1 MGAPVVH
8 FEINARDG
16 KKAQAFYAHLFGWN
30 IDANNPVG
38 YGLVNTGVKTGI
50 NGGIGQI
57 EVGKLPF
64 VTIYVAVADPQVSLD
79 KAVSLGG
86 KVVVPV
92 TEIPNMVTFALF
104 ADPDGNVIGIVK
116 DTMPPS
122 KPKSRRSAARRTRR
136 TRARSRR
143 R

>member
-8 FEINARDG
+8 FEINARNG
-16 KKAQAFYAHLFGWN
+16 KKAQAFYANLFGWK
-30 IDANNPVG
+30 IDADNPVA

-50 NGGIGQI
+50 NGGIGQV
-57 EVGKLPF
+57 EAGQPPF
-64 VTIYVAVADPQVSLD
+64 VTFYAAVKDPQVCLD

-92 TEIPNMVTFALF
+92 TEIPNMVTLALF
-104 ADPDGNVIGIVK
+104 ADPEGNIVGIVK
-116 DTMPPS
+116 DTMPPP
-122 KPKSRRSAARRTRR
+122 KPKPRRSATRKGRTATTRR
-136 TRARSRR
+136 RR

>member
-16 KKAQAFYAHLFGWN
+16 KKAQAFYADLFGWT
-30 IDANNPVG
+30 IDANNPMA
-38 YGLVNTGVKTGI
+38 YGLVNTGTKTGI

-57 EVGKLPF
+57 EPGKLPF
-64 VTIYVAVADPQVSLD
+64 VTVYAAVADPQASLD

-86 KVVVPV
+86 KVVLPV

-104 ADPDGNVIGIVK
+104 ADPEGNVVGIVK
-116 DTMPPS
+116 DTMPPP
-122 KPKSRRSAARRTRR
+122 KPKARRSATRKRRTTRTQSGRR
-136 TRARSRR
+136 
-143 R
+143 